1 MKAATDVAATDSL
14 NDDVGRQPT
23 RAPVVPRGAGTSP
36 EPGAHARIEIER
48 LVERALG
55 VDAEAMGEV
64 YRILAPRVAAYCR
77 SRGAADP
84 EALTQ
89 EVFLRLVTR
98 AGDVTGGWNGLRA
111 FVYTIA
117 HARCVD
123 EHRRRVR
130 QPRLESYD
138 SANDPRVEASA
149 EEHALS
155 GEGTRQLLGVLGL
168 LPDDQRSVITL
179 RVLADL
185 PVRETAQVTGLS
197 EAMVKK
203 LQAKA
208 LSNLRRFLSP
218 EGTDPRAATSE

>member
-1 MKAATDVAATDSL
+1 MKAATEVL
-14 NDDVGRQPT
+14 GGGVGRQPT
-23 RAPVVPRGAGTSP
+23 RSAVLPQGSRVSAPTGADAGS
-36 EPGAHARIEIER
+36 EIER
-48 LVERALG
+48 VAERALG
-55 VDAEAMGEV
+55 GDASAMEAV

-77 SRGAADP
+77 FRGAADP
-84 EALTQ
+84 EAVTQ
-89 EVFLRLVTR
+89 EIFLRLVAR
-98 AGDVTGGWNGLRA
+98 AGDVTGGWSGLRA
-111 FVYTIA
+111 FTYSIA

-123 EHRRRVR
+123 EQRRRAR
-130 QPRLESYD
+130 QPRLDSYD

-149 EEHALS
+149 EEQALS
-155 GEGTRQLLGVLGL
+155 REGSRELLGVIGL

-208 LSNLRRFLSP
+208 LSNLRRFLAP
-218 EGTDPRAATSE
+218 EDTDPQPATSE